1 MSRNVLTEQEAADYI
16 GMSISYLRQDR
27 CYGAIGGRTPGPRFL
42 KYGRAVRYRLSHLE
56 EWLEEHTQYSEQ
68 RADSSVV

>member
-1 MSRNVLTEQEAADYI
+1 MSGNVLNEQEAATYI

-42 KYGRAVRYRLSHLE
+42 KYGRAVRYRVVHLN
-56 EWLEEHTQYSEQ
+56 EWLDQHTQCSPEPS
-68 RADSSVV
+68 D